1 MAAPRAAT
9 TNGQAPLVGKRA
21 SAQSELEVLRAR
33 CRRQVSVID
42 ILGEAIAVLR
52 AGASALKAE
61 NADLRAS
68 HQRVRDRPS
77 ARTPA
82 DAAAEDAELIEVCLP
97 PDARAPV
104 AARSIVARR
113 LRDRLPAPAFDR
125 TQLLT
130 SELVTNSVLH
140 SDPSAEA
147 VLVFRL
153 ELSQRAVRLEVEGPG
168 HRGAV
173 APRPPDLDGGG
184 GFGLNLVQ
192 ELSERWGLERVAAGS
207 TRVWAQV
214 ELRPLARLPRPPRI
228 NGGALDARS

>member
-1 MAAPRAAT
+1 MAAPRGAS
-9 TNGQAPLVGKRA
+9 TNGQAPLVEKRA
-21 SAQSELEVLRAR
+21 SAESELEHLRAT
-33 CRRQVSVID
+33 CRRQASVID
-42 ILGEAIAVLR
+42 MLGEAITVLR
-52 AGASALKAE
+52 SGASALKAE

>member
-1 MAAPRAAT
+1 MAAPRGPT

-21 SAQSELEVLRAR
+21 SPESELEHLRAR
-33 CRRQVSVID
+33 SRRQVSVID
-42 ILGEAIAVLR
+42 MLGEAIAVLR
-52 AGASALKAE
+52 SGASALKAE

-82 DAAAEDAELIEVCLP
+82 DAAAEDTEVIEVCLRL
-97 PDARAPV
+97 DARAPA
-104 AARSIVARR
+104 AARAIVARR
-113 LRDRLPAPAFDR
+113 LRDRVPAPAFDR
-125 TQLLT
+125 AQLLT

-147 VLVFRL
+147 ELVFRL
-153 ELSQRAVRLEVEGPG
+153 ELSQRAVRLEVEDPG

-173 APRPPDLDGGG
+173 APRPPDLAGGG

-192 ELSERWGLERVAAGS
+192 ELSERWGLERVAAGG
-207 TRVWAQV
+207 TRVWAHV
-214 ELRPLARLPRPPRI
+214 APGPLARIDQSPRV
-228 NGGALDARS
+228 NGGALDART